1 MNKVLQYFKESQ
13 EELLHKVTWPKWAEL
28 QNSAIIV
35 IVASTLIAILVFG
48 MDSIFGGLVKQFY
61 QLF

>member
-1 MNKVLQYFKESQ
+1 MNKVLQYFRESR

-28 QNSAIIV
+28 QSSAILV
-35 IVASTLIAILVFG
+35 IVASSLIAVLIFI
-48 MDSIFGGLVKQFY
+48 MDSVFGGLVKQFY